1 MLIRENIPLVH
12 LWKRGK
18 EFHIP
23 NQPCHLMFFLLHNHQ
38 MKYQNIS
45 ESLWYIF
52 FLVAKG
58 MTYHVTIAIVILLC
72 VKITSYFHVQE
83 SWPGIFSDG
92 CIIKL
97 IIIFILSWLLP
108 WVFKISTE
116 SFTSLYG
123 EENKLVIYAKIC
135 GVLKRFWETWS
146 AKVVAKVS
154 LVKENDQNM
163 CS

>member
-1 MLIRENIPLVH
+1 MQGHAAIQNFIFKCLLEKIFHSFTFENEERNFISPINHVI
-12 LWKRGK
+12 K
-18 EFHIP
+18 
-23 NQPCHLMFFLLHNHQ
+23 LMFFLLHNHQ
-38 MKYQNIS
+38 MKYQIIS

-58 MTYHVTIAIVILLC
+58 MTYHVTIAKVIFLC

-83 SWPGIFSDG
+83 SWPGIFSYG

-108 WVFKISTE
+108 WVFKISTG

-123 EENKLVIYAKIC
+123 EENKLVIYVKIC
-135 GVLKRFWETWS
+135 GVLKRFW
-146 AKVVAKVS
+146 
-154 LVKENDQNM
+154 
-163 CS
+163 

>member
-23 NQPCHLMFFLLHNHQ
+23 NQPCHKCSFYYIITKWNTKSFLSHFDT
-38 MKYQNIS
+38 Y
-45 ESLWYIF
+45 F

-58 MTYHVTIAIVILLC
+58 MTYHVTIAKVIFLC

-108 WVFKISTE
+108 WVFKISTG

-123 EENKLVIYAKIC
+123 EENKLVIYVKIC
-135 GVLKRFWETWS
+135 GVLKRFW
-146 AKVVAKVS
+146 
-154 LVKENDQNM
+154 
-163 CS
+163 